1 MGEDKNMKQAIKK
14 LLGFRSGNPLKM
26 TVALAWYLLCL
37 VVLFFGLTTPVPVTA
52 GAYDGGIYR
61 LSGVILFLWMLSPTV
76 FLSDTPLRQYLPL
89 FRKRQTG
96 FSVMGMM
103 IVFVFFAYLF
113 ASVESLHSAA
123 YQEMFNTYI
132 QSAYQAFVEAGAR

>member
-1 MGEDKNMKQAIKK
+1 MKQAIKK
-14 LLGFRSGNPLKM
+14 LLGFRSGNLLKM

-61 LSGVILFLWMLSPTV
+61 LSGVILFLWMLSPAV

>member
-1 MGEDKNMKQAIKK
+1 MKQAIKK
-14 LLGFRSGNPLKM
+14 LLGFRSGNPLKT

-61 LSGVILFLWMLSPTV
+61 LSGVILFLWMLSPAV

>member
-1 MGEDKNMKQAIKK
+1 MKQAIKK

-37 VVLFFGLTTPVPVTA
+37 VVLFFGLTTPVPVIA

-61 LSGVILFLWMLSPTV
+61 LSGVILFLWMLSPAV

-123 YQEMFNTYI
+123 YQEMFNNYI

>member
-1 MGEDKNMKQAIKK
+1 MKQAVKK

-37 VVLFFGLTTPVPVTA
+37 VVLFF
-52 GAYDGGIYR
+52 
-61 LSGVILFLWMLSPTV
+61 LSGVILFLWMLSPAV

-123 YQEMFNTYI
+123 YQQMFNTYI

>member
-1 MGEDKNMKQAIKK
+1 MKQAIKK
-14 LLGFRSGNPLKM
+14 MLGFRSGNPLKM

-61 LSGVILFLWMLSPTV
+61 LSGVILFLWMLSPAV
-76 FLSDTPLRQYLPL
+76 FLSDTPPRQYLPL

>member
-1 MGEDKNMKQAIKK
+1 MKQAIKK

-61 LSGVILFLWMLSPTV
+61 LSGVILFLWMFSPAV

-103 IVFVFFAYLF
+103 IVFVFFVYLF

>member
-1 MGEDKNMKQAIKK
+1 MKQAIKK

-61 LSGVILFLWMLSPTV
+61 LSGVILFLWMFSPAV
-76 FLSDTPLRQYLPL
+76 FLSDTPQRQYLPL

>member
-1 MGEDKNMKQAIKK
+1 MKQAIKK

-61 LSGVILFLWMLSPTV
+61 LSGVILFLWMLSPAV

-89 FRKRQTG
+89 FCKRQTG

>member
-1 MGEDKNMKQAIKK
+1 MKQAIKK
-14 LLGFRSGNPLKM
+14 MLGFRSGNPLKM

-61 LSGVILFLWMLSPTV
+61 LSGVILFLWMLSPAV
-76 FLSDTPLRQYLPL
+76 FLSDTPLRQYLSL

>member
-61 LSGVILFLWMLSPTV
+61 LSGVILFLWMLSPAV

-103 IVFVFFAYLF
+103 IVFVFFAYLL
-113 ASVESLHSAA
+113 SLIH
-123 YQEMFNTYI
+123 I
-132 QSAYQAFVEAGAR
+132 

>member
-61 LSGVILFLWMLSPTV
+61 LSGVILFLWMLSLAV